1 MGLLL
6 MEWPEIYSLLQVVGC
21 VYLFYLGGRG
31 LLLSA
36 NINQTGFERDAP
48 IRPVL
53 DGFLIAITNPKIA
66 FFFLALFSQFVR
78 VEADWAEKI
87 IMASTAAIID
97 SLWYGV
103 VAVVFSSGLV
113 AGYLEAKKVTIDR
126 AFGIILIALA
136 CYMLFVNFL

>member
-21 VYLFYLGGRG
+21 VYLLYLGGRG
-31 LLLSA
+31 LLLSS
-36 NINQTGFERDAP
+36 NTDQTGFEKDAP

-113 AGYLEAKKVTIDR
+113 AGYLEGKKVTIDR
-126 AFGIILIALA
+126 AFGIILIVLA
-136 CYMLFVNFL
+136 CYMLVVNFL